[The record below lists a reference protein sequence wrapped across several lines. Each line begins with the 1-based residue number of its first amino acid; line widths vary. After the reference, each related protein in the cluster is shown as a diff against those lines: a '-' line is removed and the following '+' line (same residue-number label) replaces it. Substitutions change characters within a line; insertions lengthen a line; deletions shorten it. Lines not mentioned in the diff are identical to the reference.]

1 MARPGRPRIPR
12 TFGPNKFTT
21 MIASQVRQMVIKD
34 LMGEFN
40 QTKANSPAKRRMIE
54 AIEEGMY
61 NRYTPSMYTRRRTNR
76 GLLSRNNIRIAYR
89 FPADKT
95 DEYLVKRYKFTIYMS
110 NVAKPAPIKSAS
122 EWYANAIIGAPID
135 SFSSEIRETDAKDL
149 LYYWKDQGLVY
160 NLFSDP
166 HFDRWGA
173 PTHFNE
179 ILSRKYMKEGRI
191 HRMFGSRLARQLK
204 GLKTKIR

>member
-1 MARPGRPRIPR
+1 MASPGRPRQVR
-12 TFGPNKFTT
+12 TFGSNQFTK

-40 QTKANSPAKRRMIE
+40 QTKPNSPAKRRMVE
-54 AIEEGMY
+54 AIKEGMY
-61 NRYTPSMYTRRRTNR
+61 DRYTPSMYTRRRTNR
-76 GLLSRNNIRIAYR
+76 GLLSKNNIRISYR
-89 FPADKT
+89 FPADKA
-95 DEYLVKRYKFTIYMS
+95 DEYLKKRYSFIIYMS
-110 NVAKPAPIKSAS
+110 NVAKPAPIQSAS

-135 SFSSEIRETDAKDL
+135 SFSSEIREKNVKDL

-160 NLFSDP
+160 NLFNDP

-191 HRMFGSRLARQLK
+191 HKMFGSRLARQLK
-204 GLKTKIR
+204 GLKTKIK